1 VNTYFET
8 IRETR
13 TMETLISQLP
23 KITHSLVRIAE
34 SLEELVGDKNGNK
47 ETEEIQGKSK
57 E

>member
-1 VNTYFET
+1 MNTYFET

-23 KITHSLVRIAE
+23 KITHSLERIAE
-34 SLEELVGDKNGNK
+34 FLEKLVGDKNGNK

>member
-23 KITHSLVRIAE
+23 KITHSLERIAE
-34 SLEELVGDKNGNK
+34 FLEKLVGDKNGNK